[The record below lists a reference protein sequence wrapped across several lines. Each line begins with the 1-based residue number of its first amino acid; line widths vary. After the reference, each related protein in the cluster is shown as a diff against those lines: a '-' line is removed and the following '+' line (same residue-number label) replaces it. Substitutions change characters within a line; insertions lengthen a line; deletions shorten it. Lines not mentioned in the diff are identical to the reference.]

1 MNNKLKY
8 RMMFFEGEGGG
19 GGGGDTGAGGGGGES
34 LGGSVFNP
42 PPGGE
47 TGGKALPMEK
57 KIEQHDPQV
66 PAQDG
71 PKPAGFDP
79 SKFAQEFGESVAKSL
94 KGAAVPAPPPMT
106 KEEAEKILNTWN
118 PDDAWYTRYD
128 NLETRK
134 AAVAEMRDGLIRQAD
149 TIAQLRMQ
157 EELQKLRD
165 EYAPQMTMIE
175 EHYNAQRE
183 QRFHGTFPQLKNPG
197 LQPLI
202 SAVTE
207 DLIKQGK
214 SFTSEGE
221 MFKAVA
227 DGVAAVI
234 KVTNPEFTLETAG
247 SSPASDGRNNNQI
260 PVTTPGAGGG
270 TGRSTAPQKG
280 STKRGLA
287 VFE

>member
-1 MNNKLKY
+1 MKNITKY

-19 GGGGDTGAGGGGGES
+19 GGGGGES
-34 LGGSVFNP
+34 LGGSVFTP
-42 PPGGE
+42 PAGGD
-47 TGGKALPMEK
+47 TGGRPLPPDK
-57 KIEQHDPQV
+57 LDGKIAGHDPQKV
-66 PAQDG
+66 AAQG
-71 PKPAGFDP
+71 EPKPEGFDP
-79 SKFAQEFGESVAKSL
+79 SKFAKEFGQTVAESL
-94 KGAAVPAPPPMT
+94 KGVAAPAAPPMT
-106 KEEAEKILNTWN
+106 KEEASKILNVWN
-118 PDDAWYTRYD
+118 PDDAWYARYD

-134 AAVAEMRDGLIRQAD
+134 DAVAEMRDGLIRQAD

-175 EHYNAQRE
+175 EQHNAQRE

-214 SFTSEGE
+214 SFTSESE

-270 TGRSTAPQKG
+270 TGRSTSAPKG
-280 STKRGLA
+280 PTKRGLA